1 MRSPLSPR
9 ARFRRALA
17 LALIVVVVTYG
28 MLRLLEIDI
37 STPAT
42 IVDLLLVFLLFL
54 AFTIFVRVPKPFRT
68 VTKYRIHFAEKAT
81 GHEVDQLYR
90 EIEKPPPGYSV
101 FRSHRRTL
109 SDGHWAIDIEIF
121 NTESERAQVHR
132 LAGYSKRPGVSK
144 VETLSK

>member
-1 MRSPLSPR
+1 MRSPLSSR
-9 ARFRRALA
+9 ARFTRALA

-28 MLRLLEIDI
+28 ILRLLAIDI

-54 AFTIFVRVPKPFRT
+54 AFTIFVTIPKPFRT

-90 EIEKPPPGYSV
+90 EIAMPPPGYRV

-109 SDGHWAIDIEIF
+109 SDGHWAMDIEIF
-121 NTESERAQVHR
+121 NTESEGAQVHR